1 MITFVLPDDAL
12 ERIAVA
18 YSPLVEAFF
27 SLDVLTE
34 PKHHPLHHAWIRR
47 ARRLAPA
54 LRREIAFFSYY
65 YDPYIPSP
73 IATYPTGDYPSFEA
87 EVERLLA
94 LDDETIRYEFSAPFA
109 GMTAIS
115 SGYSPAEGGWRM
127 AALTRADEAGVGE
140 LARLALDSPRE
151 LIQRLC
157 TMLETYWADAFAREW
172 SRIEREIA
180 LSVEFAGTQ
189 LAGAGIYGFLDSLGL
204 EVRTDRATS
213 RFSFDRLHEHV
224 VEIGPDD
231 QLVLNPSY
239 YLWPHVRVNCEAP
252 WPYAVA
258 YPTPFSR
265 RRARI
270 QVPPAELVRALRALG
285 DDVRLEIVRLAA
297 EKPRTT
303 QELAPLLRLTESAV
317 SKHLH
322 RLSDAGVL
330 SPSRDGYYV
339 LYRFQEERV
348 GTLTEALEA
357 FVRGGSERRTARADG
372 VPPRTGR
379 TRPRTP
385 S

>member
-1 MITFVLPDDAL
+1 MITFVLPEGAL

-34 PKHHPLHHAWIRR
+34 PKHHPLHHGWVRR
-47 ARRLAPA
+47 VRTLPTAH
-54 LRREIAFFSYY
+54 RREIAFFSYY

-73 IATYPTGDYPSFEA
+73 IATYPTGDYPSFET
-87 EVERLLA
+87 ELERLLG
-94 LDDETIRYEFSAPFA
+94 LDEETIRYEFSAPFA

-115 SGYSPAEGGWRM
+115 SGYSPADEDWR
-127 AALTRADEAGVGE
+127 AVALERAHETGNGE
-140 LARLALDSPRE
+140 LGRLALDSPRE

-157 TMLETYWADAFAREW
+157 AMLESYWTAAFADEW
-172 SRIEREIA
+172 RRIEREIA
-180 LSVEFAGTQ
+180 ISVEFAGSE
-189 LAGAGIYGFLDSLGL
+189 LAGAGIYGFLDSLGV
-204 EVRTDRATS
+204 EVRTDRSAG

-231 QLVLNPSY
+231 KLVLNPSY

-265 RRARI
+265 RRARV
-270 QVPPAELVRALRALG
+270 QLPPAELVKPLRALAH
-285 DDVRLEIVRLAA
+285 DIRLEIVRLVA

-322 RLSDAGVL
+322 QLSEADVL
-330 SPSRDGYYV
+330 TSSRDGYYV
-339 LYRFQEERV
+339 LYRFEEDRI
-348 GTLTEALEA
+348 EALSSALGA
-357 FVRGGSERRTARADG
+357 FLRGGSTRRTA
-372 VPPRTGR
+372 PPA
-379 TRPRTP
+379 
-385 S
+385 